1 MIPKSGP
8 ADLKF
13 HRSTFEELI
22 VKYTPCHLIS
32 FIYTAFMMY
41 QVQFN
46 TDGKLIESNNST
58 T

>member
-1 MIPKSGP
+1 MIPKCGP
-8 ADLKF
+8 ADLKSD
-13 HRSTFEELI
+13 RSTFEELS
-22 VKYTPCHLIS
+22 YTPLVNLLS